1 MGDTKEGREEQAQEE
16 QRRQMERATREELE
30 RFHETEPPRGLD
42 DALEA
47 LEYPAPAERV
57 AEAAEEYE
65 VQTEVD
71 TIPVAE
77 IVAESKRE
85 TFESP
90 EGVREKVQRPSVAA
104 SLRRLRDVSREAG
117 LEDEFREREE
127 VYRTTLRALED
138 VDADDDDE
146 CIAAVTAWIVA
157 EVRDEQRLPSSRQA
171 RQRGAE
177 VCRERGYEIRDD
189 DWLGA

>member
-1 MGDTKEGREEQAQEE
+1 MGDTKQSRDKQAHDEDDRA
-16 QRRQMERATREELE
+16 RRRAVEEELA

-65 VQTEVD
+65 VQTETD
-71 TIPVAE
+71 AIPVAE
-77 IVAESKRE
+77 IIAETNRE

-90 EGVREKVQRPSVAA
+90 ADVREKVQRPSVAA

-117 LEDEFREREE
+117 LEDEFRNRED

-146 CIAAVTAWIVA
+146 GVAAVTAWIVA
-157 EVRDEQRLPSSRQA
+157 EMQDEQRLPSSRKT
-171 RQRGAE
+171 RQRGAAF
-177 VCRERGYEIRDD
+177 CRDRGYEIRDD
-189 DWLGA
+189 SWLGA